1 VKSSSPLL
9 SARPLLRSHFLL
21 DVGEAKREPGSKRR
35 ARAQRAETHTQHRLD
50 VVPVIESILY
60 YGCVYVFK
68 TQIIGDSWMENQI
81 GSKPS
86 KFFFLATHNSR
97 RADTNSLFFFIFLTL
112 QLLFCVELLP
122 GSLLWKMI
130 INICSSSDR
139 IDQVGADPGK
149 DSISFNQ
156 RPAAAFAF
164 FCLSSYSAEE
174 GPPPLLGCRPESSTG
189 QSSRHCSFH
198 GNRLDTPLE
207 KTRLAPRGR
216 KKSGLLFY

>member
-1 VKSSSPLL
+1 MSHPKHTHNDYTEDLYIFFSLSLTRFFLGDPCFHLVKSSSPLL

-86 KFFFLATHNSR
+86 KFFFLAATHNSR
-97 RADTNSLFFFIFLTL
+97 RADTNSLFFLHFFDSTAFILCRSSFSRA
-112 QLLFCVELLP
+112 LFFV
-122 GSLLWKMI
+122 K
-130 INICSSSDR
+130 
-139 IDQVGADPGK
+139 
-149 DSISFNQ
+149 
-156 RPAAAFAF
+156 
-164 FCLSSYSAEE
+164 
-174 GPPPLLGCRPESSTG
+174 
-189 QSSRHCSFH
+189 
-198 GNRLDTPLE
+198 
-207 KTRLAPRGR
+207 
-216 KKSGLLFY
+216 